1 MLFGLN
7 GKIFLFLFF
16 RNCAYLPPSRL
27 TMRGGR
33 VVTNARRDAV
43 DAKCV
48 ARRAAFFSRT
58 AKPCGPGAPMQVPS
72 FSNLPRG
79 DGDNKARSHRGEHGI
94 SCKPS
99 RRECRRKRLTCGDLL
114 VCFFHSHT
122 RLRVRLAPG
131 IPCALIIRG
140 TILPAGLGHDQCRGN
155 AETCVLCCLTSQS
168 DHQDNGGPSTSSCPR
183 LSRGIHVLLCATR
196 QERQWPRRARP

>member
-114 VCFFHSHT
+114 VCFFIRTQGCGCGWRPAFPAPSSFREGSTHHSDAI
-122 RLRVRLAPG
+122 APRECG
-131 IPCALIIRG
+131 DVCSSLFDIQIGSSRQRRSIHLVMPALV
-140 TILPAGLGHDQCRGN
+140 A
-155 AETCVLCCLTSQS
+155 
-168 DHQDNGGPSTSSCPR
+168 
-183 LSRGIHVLLCATR
+183 GIHVLLTVAQAEGVDGR
-196 QERQWPRRARP
+196 VKARP